1 MLSTRIVRDEHVP
14 FETENVTDK
23 ELKVISQL
31 PQRFRGGKS
40 RAQLIKQCILSLA
53 ERKLILKKCRLVLV
67 LKLEIKSHTE

>member
-40 RAQLIKQCILSLA
+40 RARPIKQSIFSLA
-53 ERKLILKKCRLVLV
+53 ERKLILRKK
-67 LKLEIKSHTE
+67 

>member
-14 FETENVTDK
+14 FEIETVTDK

-40 RAQLIKQCILSLA
+40 RARPIKQSIFFWL
-53 ERKLILKKCRLVLV
+53 RGN
-67 LKLEIKSHTE
+67 